1 MNNGK
6 DIENLIEE
14 KVKPIKKEEVFQP
27 RNRAERRMLEKML
40 RKKNK
45 ERRRFSDSIKQAA
58 EELTYIK
65 AIQKVREIRE
75 RIEKEE
81 GEKENEAATEN
92 N

>member
-1 MNNGK
+1 MNNEGT
-6 DIENLIEE
+6 
-14 KVKPIKKEEVFQP
+14 FTP
-27 RNRAERRMLEKML
+27 RNRAERRMLNKML

-45 ERRRFSDSIKQAA
+45 EKRRLSDSIKQAA

>member
-1 MNNGK
+1 MNN
-6 DIENLIEE
+6 EE
-14 KVKPIKKEEVFQP
+14 TFTP
-27 RNRAERRMLEKML
+27 RNRAERRMLDKML

-45 ERRRFSDSIKQAA
+45 EKRRLSDSIKQAA

>member
-1 MNNGK
+1 MNN
-6 DIENLIEE
+6 E
-14 KVKPIKKEEVFQP
+14 KTFTP
-27 RNRAERRMLEKML
+27 RNRAERRMLDKML

-45 ERRRFSDSIKQAA
+45 EKRRLSDSIKQAA

>member
-1 MNNGK
+1 MNN
-6 DIENLIEE
+6 EE
-14 KVKPIKKEEVFQP
+14 TFTP
-27 RNRAERRMLEKML
+27 RNRAERRMLDKML

-45 ERRRFSDSIKQAA
+45 EKRRFSDSIKQAA

-65 AIQKVREIRE
+65 AIQKVRELRE

-81 GEKENEAATEN
+81 GEKENEAATKN

>member
-1 MNNGK
+1 MNN
-6 DIENLIEE
+6 EE
-14 KVKPIKKEEVFQP
+14 TFTP
-27 RNRAERRMLEKML
+27 RNRAERRMLDKML

-45 ERRRFSDSIKQAA
+45 EKRRLSDSIKQAA

-81 GEKENEAATEN
+81 GEKENEAAN
-92 N
+92 